1 MLSDMKKAAAIAS
14 CSAVAISTFANA
26 ESVMLD
32 IPTGE
37 NNTTNFEW
45 SSAPSLMNGF
55 DISSEHMNFQDL
67 GHWATPG
74 NLFAYDYA
82 TSSRAVGRI
91 TITGHDSDHVDLM
104 GLNLSGYGSVDT
116 SAILRVFADGELL
129 FENLFEMAGKSDL
142 RDVRFEGITG
152 SRIDIELENVLL
164 VGVGMDNIEIGV
176 VPAPGAIALLGLAG
190 VAGSRRRRR

>member
-1 MLSDMKKAAAIAS
+1 MLSYMRKVAAIAI
-14 CSAVAISTFANA
+14 CSAAAVPSIANA
-26 ESVMLD
+26 ESVLLD
-32 IPTGE
+32 IPTGV
-37 NNTTNFEW
+37 NNSTDFKW
-45 SSAPSLMNGF
+45 SSTPSLMSGF

-74 NLFAYDYA
+74 NLFAFDYT

-91 TITGHDSDHVDLM
+91 TITGHGSDHVDLM

-129 FENLFEMAGKSDL
+129 FDNLFEMAGKSDL

-164 VGVGMDNIEIGV
+164 VGVGMDNIEISV
-176 VPAPGAIALLGLAG
+176 VPAPGALALLGLAG
-190 VAGSRRRRR
+190 VVGSRRRRG